1 MEKTQMVRP
10 PTSRIVFALLLALSA
25 AAVLLLTG

>member
-1 MEKTQMVRP
+1 MEKRQMVRP
-10 PTSRIVFALLLALSA
+10 PTYRIVFALLLALGA